1 MKKPSLRR
9 NYDAVHTAASS
20 LLVLLLITSGC
31 KKSEPAKQSPDAA
44 QAANP
49 GASDGEQ
56 TVAPI
61 QVDLRTASDFSILA
75 KSGISTTG
83 ATTVN
88 GDIGVSPIAATAV
101 TGFGLTLDATTQFSR
116 TPIVT
121 GKVYAADY
129 GTPSPTKLSA
139 AVSDMENA
147 YTTANGL
154 TVSNLV
160 VGLND
165 GDLSGQILVPGIYKW
180 TSGVSLSKK
189 GLTLVGGPTDTWVF
203 QIAQD
208 LTLNPGARMT
218 LTGGAM
224 AKNILWVIAGQA
236 VLGTDTHLCGTILS
250 KTAITLNMGA
260 VVTGRLLA
268 QTVVTLNASKV
279 NKPKL

>member
-1 MKKPSLRR
+1 MKKLSLTR
-9 NYDAVHTAASS
+9 NYDAVHAAACS
-20 LLVLLLITSGC
+20 LLILLFITSGC
-31 KKSEPAKQSPDAA
+31 KKSEPAKQSSDAA

-49 GASDGEQ
+49 GASNGEQ
-56 TVAPI
+56 KVGPI

-75 KSGISTTG
+75 KAGISTTG
-83 ATTVN
+83 ATTVS

-129 GTPSPTKLSA
+129 AIPSPTKLTA

-147 YTTANGL
+147 YTVANGL
-154 TVSNLV
+154 V
-160 VGLND
+160 VPSPVIGLNN
-165 GDLSGQILVPGIYKW
+165 GDLSGQVLAPGIYKW
-180 TSGVSLSKK
+180 ASGVSLSKK
-189 GLTLVGGPTDTWVF
+189 GLTLVGGATDTWVF

-208 LTLNPGARMT
+208 LTLNPGARIT
-218 LTGGAM
+218 LSGGAM
-224 AKNILWVIAGQA
+224 AKNIFWVIAGQA

-250 KTAITLNMGA
+250 KTAITLNTGA

-268 QTVVTLNASKV
+268 QTAVTLNASKV
-279 NKPKL
+279 NQPK